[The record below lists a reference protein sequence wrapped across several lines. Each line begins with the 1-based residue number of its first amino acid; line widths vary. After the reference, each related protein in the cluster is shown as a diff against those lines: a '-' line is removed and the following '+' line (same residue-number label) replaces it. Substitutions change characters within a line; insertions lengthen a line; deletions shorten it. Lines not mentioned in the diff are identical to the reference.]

1 MPNYTFK
8 HPDREEY
15 EEIFFHM
22 KDEPK
27 SFSKDG
33 VDWQRVFDLPQLST
47 VGSIDPWNSNDFVNK
62 TAEKKGNFGDLIDTS
77 AELSAKRA
85 EERGGIDPL
94 KQKYYDNYAKER
106 GGKRHQQEIKEKG
119 FENNDVKVEY

>member
-1 MPNYTFK
+1 MTNYTFK

-94 KQKYYDNYAKER
+94 KQKYYDNYAKE
-106 GGKRHQQEIKEKG
+106 
-119 FENNDVKVEY
+119 